1 MNPFDPRALPALGWT
16 PALAQELALLR
27 LETERA
33 DLIAARVAVAH
44 RGAYDLLT
52 PTGPATAQVTGRLRH
67 AAADARDLPVVGD
80 WVALDPAPPHLIR
93 HVLARR
99 TLLVRQASGRRTE
112 PQPLAANVDTVFVV
126 TAFGEDFSP
135 GRLSR
140 YQRAV
145 TDGGAEPVVVLN
157 KVDLCP
163 SPERLAATLDAVPR
177 GLTVVPIC
185 AAAGDGLE
193 ALAPWLL
200 PSCTVALL
208 GSSGVGKSTLLN
220 RLLGQERQATR
231 EVRASDAT
239 GRHTTTRRE
248 LVPLTGGAVLV
259 DTPGLREM
267 ALWAGEDAPEAGG
280 GSAIAELAA
289 ACRFPDCSHDGE
301 PGCAVEEALHDGRLA
316 AWELASHR
324 KLAREQAHQ
333 ERRQDAFLAR
343 DHGRQRQKMI
353 RQIGNAKKRRL

>member
-1 MNPFDPRALPALGWT
+1 MDPCDPPALGWT
-16 PALAQELALLR
+16 PALAQELARLR
-27 LETERA
+27 LETERP
-33 DLIAARVAVAH
+33 DLIAARVAVEH
-44 RGAYDLLT
+44 RGTYDLLT
-52 PTGPATAQVTGRLRH
+52 PAGPVTGRVTGRLRH
-67 AAADARDLPVVGD
+67 AAVDARDLPAVGD
-80 WVALDPAPPHLIR
+80 WVALDPAPPHAIR

-99 TLLVRQASGRRTE
+99 TLLVRQAAGRRTE
-112 PQPLAANVDTVFVV
+112 PQPLAANVDTVFIV
-126 TAFGEDFSP
+126 TAFGEDFSG

-140 YQRAV
+140 YRRAV
-145 TDGGAEPVVVLN
+145 ADGGAEPVVVLN

-177 GLTVVPIC
+177 GLTVVPVC
-185 AAAGDGLE
+185 ATAGDGVGE
-193 ALAPWLL
+193 LAPWLL
-200 PSCTVALL
+200 PGYTVALI

-231 EVRASDAT
+231 EVRDSDAT

-248 LVPLTGGAVLV
+248 LIPLPGGGVLI

-267 ALWAGEDAPEAGG
+267 ALWASEDAPEAGG
-280 GSAIAELAA
+280 GSAVDELAA
-289 ACRFPDCSHDGE
+289 ACRFPDCTHDGE
-301 PGCAVEEALHDGRLA
+301 PGCAVEEALRDGRLA

-353 RQIGNAKKRRL
+353 RTITKAKKRGV